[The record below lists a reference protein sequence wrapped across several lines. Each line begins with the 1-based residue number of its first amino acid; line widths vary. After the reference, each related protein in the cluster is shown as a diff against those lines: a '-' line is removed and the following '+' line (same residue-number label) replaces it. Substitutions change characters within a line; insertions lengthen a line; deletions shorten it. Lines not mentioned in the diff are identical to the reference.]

1 MSAIV
6 NIMLT
11 DRQREILEYLSQ
23 YLSERGYPPTLR
35 EIGAYFGIASTNG
48 VRRHLEALRKKGYV
62 GITSAASRGV
72 EILKSADGADYEG
85 FSRRA
90 EIPGQRIPR
99 LGAIAAGGPIE
110 AIENR
115 EGELTIDPDFFPNA
129 ESCFALRVEGES
141 MIEIG
146 ILDGDA
152 VIVDSKA
159 PCRSGDVVAA
169 ILDEEATVKRLSR
182 ENGRV
187 YLIPE
192 NARYEPILVEEDRP
206 FRIAGKVVGVMR
218 RM

>member
-6 NIMLT
+6 SDGLT
-11 DRQREILEYLSQ
+11 DRQRDILEYMSQ
-23 YLSERGYPPTLR
+23 YLGERGYPPTLR
-35 EIGAYFGIASTNG
+35 EIGGFFGIASPSA
-48 VRRHLEALRKKGYV
+48 VRGHLEALRKKGFI

-72 EILKSADGADYEG
+72 EILKTADGADFDG
-85 FSRRA
+85 FARS
-90 EIPGQRIPR
+90 EIPGTRIPR

-146 ILDGDA
+146 IFDGDA

-159 PCRSGDVVAA
+159 ACRSGDVVAA
-169 ILDEEATVKRLSR
+169 VLDEAATVKRLRR